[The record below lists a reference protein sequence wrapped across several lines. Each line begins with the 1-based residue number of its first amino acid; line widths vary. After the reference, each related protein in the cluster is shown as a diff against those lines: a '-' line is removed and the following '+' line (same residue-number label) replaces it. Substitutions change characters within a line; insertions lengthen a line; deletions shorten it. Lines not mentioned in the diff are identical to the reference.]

1 LIYFI
6 NNVHIPQTNQ
16 DIVLEKQEERTSFFE
31 RNKEI
36 KKGSLQLYSKVVRCI
51 KLNTAYVSV
60 IQKQLEA
67 VLGYSYMYQQQHY
80 LFEKNSQS
88 KK

>member
-51 KLNTAYVSV
+51 KPNTAYVSV